1 MDDAAILLLAGGKA
15 RRFPGKLER
24 DLGGEPM
31 IVRSYRRLRASPWPV
46 YVAAKGT
53 FPALIDAALDAPLLI
68 DRRPGGGPLAALH
81 SACSLIASPMIFAV
95 AADMP
100 HFDAHILNALA
111 FAHREGDEGVVPQH
125 DGVIEPLAALYDR
138 RAILREGSKLLRGG
152 RGAMRDLV
160 ERITARFVP
169 LDKFYFHNVNREAD
183 LVRGGSQA

>member
-1 MDDAAILLLAGGKA
+1 
-15 RRFPGKLER
+15 
-24 DLGGEPM
+24 M

-53 FPALIDAALDAPLLI
+53 FPAPIDAALDAPLLI

-111 FAHREGDEGVVPQH
+111 FAHREGDEGWCRNTTV
-125 DGVIEPLAALYDR
+125 
-138 RAILREGSKLLRGG
+138 
-152 RGAMRDLV
+152 
-160 ERITARFVP
+160 
-169 LDKFYFHNVNREAD
+169 
-183 LVRGGSQA
+183 

>member
-24 DLGGEPM
+24 DVEGEPM
-31 IVRSYRRLRASPWPV
+31 ILRIYRRLRGSPWPV

-53 FPALIDAALDAPLLI
+53 FPAPIDAALDAPLLI
-68 DRRPGGGPLAALH
+68 DRRPEGGPLAALL
-81 SACSLIASPMIFAV
+81 SACSPIASPWIFAI

-100 HFDAHILNALA
+100 HFDAHILHALA

-138 RAILREGSKLLRGG
+138 RAILREAPKLLRGG
-152 RGAMRDLV
+152 RGAMHDLV

-183 LVRGGSQA
+183 LEGSATA